1 MKRILLSFYECEHNG
16 DLDVYEE
23 DIIESGGKI
32 INSYVDT
39 DLEQGLVIVEVDD
52 SFMKIFKEIESYQYL
67 A

>member
-1 MKRILLSFYECEHNG
+1 MKRILLSFYECEHN
-16 DLDVYEE
+16 DDIAVYEE

-52 SFMKIFKEIESYQYL
+52 SFMKIFKKTQSYQYL